1 MKVVETIAAWGHNN
15 ILATHKKTFE
25 ITKEKQVTKRG
36 DCIIAIAANKSGAD
50 LSNEFKKILSQNSAK
65 ITIVIRVDSKM
76 EIVEAFGASGL
87 TLNHPTDLVV
97 RKSSYVCHRTLAVKA
112 SKAADDLAREFIA
125 KLKNPQQKI
134 KITLTAE
141 SKL

>member
-1 MKVVETIAAWGHNN
+1 MKVVETITAWGHSN

-36 DCIIAIAANKSGAD
+36 DCIIAVAANKGGAD
-50 LSNEFKKILSQNSAK
+50 LSEKFKSSLSQNGAK
-65 ITIVIRVDSKM
+65 MTIVIRVDSEM
-76 EIVEAFGASGL
+76 EIVEAFGVSGL
-87 TLNHPTDLVV
+87 KLNHPTDLVI
-97 RKSSYVCHRTLAVKA
+97 RKSSYICHRTLAVKA
-112 SKAADDLAREFIA
+112 SKAAGDLTKEFVA

-134 KITLTAE
+134 KIILTVE